1 MGSTAIATTPE
12 ARLKAGREKS
22 LKRRHP
28 WVFSGAIE
36 RIGGK
41 PAAGATVRVL
51 GDSGEFLAHAAYSP
65 ESQIRLRVW
74 AFNEAARVDGGLI
87 ARRVEQAIGARR
99 AAGLLDGNGAC
110 RLVFGEADWLP
121 GLVVDRYGDFVVC
134 QLLSAGI
141 EYWRAAVIDALARQL
156 APRGIYERSEASMRR
171 KEGLASSRGPL
182 YGDPPPPRL
191 ELTVDGLRLQVDIE
205 HGQKTGAYLDQQ
217 INRRRVAGYANGA
230 RVLDAYSYSGGF
242 GLACLAAGA
251 AEATFVDSSGAA
263 LETIAA
269 QAELNGLAQ
278 RCRYVEADVPSELRS
293 LLARGER
300 FDLIV
305 LDPPKFVHTA
315 QQVNAGCRAYKDI
328 NRLAFELLTPGG
340 VLASFSC
347 SGHVDAG
354 LLQKVIASAALEA
367 GREAQ
372 IVERLGQP
380 VDHPVALHFPESE
393 YLKGLVMRAA
403 S

>member
-1 MGSTAIATTPE
+1 M
-12 ARLKAGREKS
+12 
-22 LKRRHP
+22 
-28 WVFSGAIE
+28 FSGAI
-36 RIGGK
+36 GQVDGT
-41 PAAGATVRVL
+41 PASGATVRVL
-51 GDSGEFLAHAAYSP
+51 SDSGVFLAQAAYSP
-65 ESQIRLRVW
+65 ASQIRLRVW
-74 AFNEAARVDGGLI
+74 SFNETASVDRALI
-87 ARRVEQAIGARR
+87 ARRLEQAVAARR
-99 AAGLLDGNGAC
+99 AAGLLDAGGAC
-110 RLVFGEADWLP
+110 RLVFSEADWLP
-121 GLVVDRYGDFVVC
+121 GLVVDRYGEFLVC
-134 QLLSAGI
+134 QLLAAGI
-141 EYWRAAVIDALARQL
+141 ERWREAVVDGLERL
-156 APRGIYERSEASMRR
+156 LSPRGIYERSEASMRR

-182 YGDPPPPRL
+182 RGDPPPPQV
-191 ELTVDGLRLQVDIE
+191 EISANGLRQLVDIE

-217 INRRRVAGYANGA
+217 INRRRVAAYAEGA
-230 RVLDAYSYSGGF
+230 RVLDAYSYAGGF

-251 AEATFVDSSGAA
+251 TDASFLDSSATA
-263 LETIAA
+263 LDTIRA
-269 QAELNGLAQ
+269 QAELNGLTE
-278 RCRYVEADVPSELRS
+278 RCRYLEADVANELRA

-315 QQVNAGCRAYKDI
+315 QQINAGCRAYKDI

-393 YLKGLVMRAA
+393 YLKGFVMRAA

>member
-1 MGSTAIATTPE
+1 M
-12 ARLKAGREKS
+12 
-22 LKRRHP
+22 
-28 WVFSGAIE
+28 
-36 RIGGK
+36 
-41 PAAGATVRVL
+41 RVL
-51 GDSGEFLAHAAYSP
+51 SETGEFLAHAAFSP

-74 AFNEAARVDGGLI
+74 TFNESATVNAGLI
-87 ARRVEQAIGARR
+87 ARRIEQAVSARR
-99 AAGLLDGNGAC
+99 AAGLLKDGGAC

-121 GLVVDRYGDFVVC
+121 GLVVDRYGDFLVC

-141 EYWRAAVIDALARQL
+141 EYWRAAVVDALARQL

-191 ELTVDGLRLQVDIE
+191 ELTVGGLRQLVDIE

-217 INRRRVAGYANGA
+217 INRRRVANYATGA
-230 RVLDAYSYSGGF
+230 RVLDAYSYAGGF
-242 GLACLAAGA
+242 GLACLAEGA
-251 AEATFVDSSGAA
+251 TEVTFVDSSAGA
-263 LETIAA
+263 LEMIAA
-269 QAELNGLAQ
+269 QADFNGVGA
-278 RCRYVEADVPSELRS
+278 RCRYIEADVANELRA
-293 LLARGER
+293 LHARKEQ

-305 LDPPKFVHTA
+305 LDPPKFVHSA

-328 NRLAFELLTPGG
+328 NRLALELLTPGG
-340 VLASFSC
+340 VLATFSC

-393 YLKGLVMRAA
+393 YLKGFVIRAA
-403 S
+403 G

>member
-1 MGSTAIATTPE
+1 MEPTAIATTPE

-28 WVFSGAIE
+28 WVFSGAIS
-36 RIGGK
+36 RVDGK

-51 GDSGEFLAHAAYSP
+51 AETGEFLAHAAYSP

-74 AFNEAARVDGGLI
+74 TFNEAATVNAGLI
-87 ARRVEQAIGARR
+87 ARRVEQAITARR
-99 AAGLLDGNGAC
+99 ASGLLASDGAC

-141 EYWRAAVIDALARQL
+141 EYWRTAVVDALTRQL

-191 ELTVDGLRLQVDIE
+191 EIHGDGLRQLVDIE

-217 INRRRVAGYANGA
+217 INRRRVATYATGA
-230 RVLDAYSYSGGF
+230 HVLDAYSYSGGF

-251 AEATFVDSSGAA
+251 TQATFLDSSATA

-269 QAELNGLAQ
+269 QADLNGLSE
-278 RCRYVEADVPSELRS
+278 RCRYIEADVANELRGMQ
-293 LLARGER
+293 ARGER

-315 QQVNAGCRAYKDI
+315 QQVNAGCRAYQDI

-372 IVERLGQP
+372 IIERLGQP

-393 YLKGLVMRAA
+393 YLKGFVMRAA
-403 S
+403 